1 MLYFYSF
8 LTETINDSFQTGNFS
23 NELKLAEVMPVYKK
37 RNPLNK
43 ENYRPVTV
51 LSHVSKIFEKVIY
64 EQINSYRNLGF
75 LIYCA
80 DSEKIIIANTPC

>member
-23 NELKLAEVMPVYKK
+23 NELKLAGVMPVYKK

-43 ENYRPVTV
+43 ENYRPVRV

>member
-43 ENYRPVTV
+43 ENYRPVRV
-51 LSHVSKIFEKVIY
+51 LSHVSKIFEKIIY

>member
-1 MLYFYSF
+1 
-8 LTETINDSFQTGNFS
+8 
-23 NELKLAEVMPVYKK
+23 MPVYKK

-43 ENYRPVTV
+43 ENYCPVRV

>member
-23 NELKLAEVMPVYKK
+23 NELKLTGVMPVYKK

-43 ENYRPVTV
+43 ENYRPVRV

>member
-1 MLYFYSF
+1 MQYFYSF
-8 LTETINDSFQTGNFS
+8 ITETINDSFQTGNFS

-43 ENYRPVTV
+43 ENYRPVRV

>member
-8 LTETINDSFQTGNFS
+8 LTETIIDSFQTGNFS

-43 ENYRPVTV
+43 ENYRPVRV

>member
-43 ENYRPVTV
+43 ENYRPVRV
-51 LSHVSKIFEKVIY
+51 LSHVSKIFEKIIY
-64 EQINSYRNLGF
+64 EQINSSRNLGF

>member
-1 MLYFYSF
+1 
-8 LTETINDSFQTGNFS
+8 
-23 NELKLAEVMPVYKK
+23 MPVYKK

-43 ENYRPVTV
+43 ENYRPVRV

-64 EQINSYRNLGF
+64 EQINSYRNLDF

>member
-43 ENYRPVTV
+43 ENYRPVRV